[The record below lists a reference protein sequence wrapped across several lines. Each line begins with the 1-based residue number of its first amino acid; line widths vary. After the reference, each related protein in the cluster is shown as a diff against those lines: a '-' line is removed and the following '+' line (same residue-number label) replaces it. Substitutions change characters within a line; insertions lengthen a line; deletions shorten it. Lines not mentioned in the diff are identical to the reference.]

1 MFDFEDDDTPP
12 EFPDVLLEPPPAWD
26 EVGFFATH
34 DYAFVVAEV
43 AYRVGCE
50 EDDLAPEC
58 RLRRYELH
66 SVIGEHAIYL
76 HRSGGLIQ
84 PNLMAIAVVPG
95 DELVDEDDPDE
106 VILMFQRL
114 DDACAT
120 GLTADAAI
128 AAVVAKLLIARSVAD
143 HPRD

>member
-1 MFDFEDDDTPP
+1 MFDFEDDETPP
-12 EFPDVLLEPPPAWD
+12 EFPDMLLEPPPAWD
-26 EVGFFATH
+26 DVGYFATH
-34 DYAFVVAEV
+34 DYESVAAEV
-43 AYRVGCE
+43 AYRAGCD

-66 SVIGEHAIYL
+66 SVIGEYAIYL

-95 DELVDEDDPDE
+95 DELVNEDDPDE
-106 VILMFQRL
+106 TIAMFQRL

-128 AAVVAKLLIARSVAD
+128 AAVVAKL
-143 HPRD
+143 